1 MEQKKYNLENKI
13 NIIYDFVYNLNT
25 TDCFSFEKIII
36 GNISIDDIKIPLID
50 NNKDSKQDI
59 EIYNNYKIDILN
71 TRFKITSFNND
82 TKQIILKR
90 YGDDFPTSIKINF
103 YKYND
108 TKINSLDTE
117 INNDSLLSYLL
128 SQLIL
133 NKQTTHILLPILNID
148 MLFTDIEHVLKNDDC
163 YDKIKIA
170 INNNEISNICCCQ
183 LREQFFKIMVLEDY
197 LSKNKCSHKGLIF
210 QVIHTLAVLQTQ
222 NGLNSIQKGNCEFY
236 SNIDPKVLNDLL
248 ENKYSVTKRDF

>member
-1 MEQKKYNLENKI
+1 MDQKIYNLENKI

-36 GNISIDDIKIPLID
+36 ENISIDDIKIPLID

-59 EIYNNYKIDILN
+59 EIYNNYKTDILN

-82 TKQIILKR
+82 TKNIILKR
-90 YGDDFPTSIKINF
+90 YSNDYPTSIKINF

-108 TKINSLDTE
+108 TKINSLDKE

-133 NKQTTHILLPILNID
+133 NKQTIHILLPILNID

-170 INNNEISNICCCQ
+170 INNNEISNICCLQ

-197 LSKNKCSHKGLIF
+197 LSKNKCSHKVNLKIF
-210 QVIHTLAVLQTQ
+210 SKSCL
-222 NGLNSIQKGNCEFY
+222 F
-236 SNIDPKVLNDLL
+236 LL
-248 ENKYSVTKRDF
+248 CKHI